1 VKRLKIDHKLLIY
14 PQRLYVF
21 DAVYLWRL
29 NEQIKQEV
37 FAEQDK
43 ALQVLRLETGFS
55 RKRCLEILRGTKQLD
70 DFAVRPGYNVE
81 RRNVNE
87 LQ

>member
-1 VKRLKIDHKLLIY
+1 MKRLKIDHKLLIY
-14 PQRLYVF
+14 PQRLYIH

-55 RKRCLEILRGTKQLD
+55 RKRCLEILRGTKNLD
-70 DFAVRPGYNVE
+70 DFPVRPGYNVE